1 MKIGLKS
8 SMKNYLK
15 FSLILVGQA
24 KGRWGGGDDPTEK
37 DGSALDYPSISKI
50 LGLPNVWSSDLLV
63 RSMSL
68 NSQTLGC
75 AWESLLDVGFG
86 FGVGFGFSFGAAV
99 GV

>member
-1 MKIGLKS
+1 MEGLTPQRR
-8 SMKNYLK
+8 MGLLWITHPFLK
-15 FSLILVGQA
+15 
-24 KGRWGGGDDPTEK
+24 
-37 DGSALDYPSISKI
+37 SISKI

>member
-1 MKIGLKS
+1 MGRGLPQP
-8 SMKNYLK
+8 Y
-15 FSLILVGQA
+15 
-24 KGRWGGGDDPTEK
+24 P
-37 DGSALDYPSISKI
+37 ALDYPSISKI

-75 AWESLLDVGFG
+75 AWETLLGVGFG
-86 FGVGFGFSFGAAV
+86 FGVGFSFGVAV

>member
-1 MKIGLKS
+1 MRPL
-8 SMKNYLK
+8 
-15 FSLILVGQA
+15 A
-24 KGRWGGGDDPTEK
+24 PGRSWQGGVDPAYK

-75 AWESLLDVGFG
+75 AWETLL
-86 FGVGFGFSFGAAV
+86 GVGFGFSFGVAV
-99 GV
+99 GVQIFPGRAYF

>member
-1 MKIGLKS
+1 MGRGLPLP
-8 SMKNYLK
+8 Y
-15 FSLILVGQA
+15 
-24 KGRWGGGDDPTEK
+24 P
-37 DGSALDYPSISKI
+37 ALDYPSISKI